1 MPKVAEDTLGLTDND
16 GEIVDGES
24 LINLQREPKSK
35 AAKIRDI
42 FADAIDAWLS
52 GMNPAS
58 LVESADIRDARA
70 LARRYRYPYVDLFPS
85 HGSSPIEKELL
96 NDLPVEL
103 MLRYQFVPL
112 RREGKRLHI
121 AISDPTDLQRLDEL
135 EVTLQSRLVP
145 YVTTPGAI
153 ELVLRKGD
161 TTQRVLREAASDF
174 RISLVKETEHGEEV
188 LNLDRLATDAEMSPI
203 IKLVDTILFNA
214 LESRASDIHIETGDT
229 AVSVKFRIDG
239 ALYEKVDPIDVAYH
253 SRLIS
258 RIKVMSELDIAEC
271 RVPQD
276 GRFRVRYKGRNV
288 DFRISIMPTG
298 YGEDAVIRILDKEQI
313 NEEFRNLRLDVIGF
327 SEDDLIKF
335 RQYITEPYGM
345 VLVTGPTG
353 SGKTTTLYAALN
365 EIRNTEDKIV
375 TIEDPIEYQLQ
386 GVTQIPVN
394 EKKGLTFARGLR
406 SILRHDP
413 DKIMIGEIRDPETAQ
428 IAIQSALTGHLVFTT
443 VHANNVID
451 VIGRFLNMGVEP
463 YNFVSSL
470 NCVLAQRLVRL
481 ICPACKQPHRP
492 SSEELLQSGLRAEE
506 YRNRI
511 YYDSVGCDR
520 CNHTGYRGR
529 TAIHELLGLT
539 DNIRDL
545 IVERRPAS
553 EIRRAAQA
561 EGLSSLRASA
571 LGKLTSG
578 LTSLREINR
587 VTFAEESR
595 QQNIV
600 GTTL

>member
-1 MPKVAEDTLGLTDND
+1 MSRVAEKTHEQGDCDLEIAD
-16 GEIVDGES
+16 GVSPMDLWHG
-24 LINLQREPKSK
+24 SK
-35 AAKIRDI
+35 DDVEVNGI

-52 GMNPAS
+52 SMTEATFEETAE
-58 LVESADIRDARA
+58 VREARDLA
-70 LARRYRYPYVDLFPS
+70 LLYRYPYVDLFPS
-85 HGSSPIEKELL
+85 QGSSPMQKELVSE
-96 NDLPVEL
+96 LPVDL

-112 RREGKRLHI
+112 RRDGKRLHI
-121 AISDPTDLQRLDEL
+121 AIADPTDLQRMDEL
-135 EVTLQSRLVP
+135 ASALQTRLVP
-145 YVTTPGAI
+145 YVTTAGAI

-161 TTQRVLREAASDF
+161 TTQRVLREAASEF
-174 RISLVKETEHGEEV
+174 RISLVKETENGEEV
-188 LNLDRLATDAEMSPI
+188 LDLDRLATDAEMSPI
-203 IKLVDTILFNA
+203 IKLVDTIIFNA

-229 AVSVKFRIDG
+229 AVYVKFRIDG
-239 ALYEKVDPIDVAYH
+239 ALYEKVDPIDLAYH

-327 SEDDLIKF
+327 SEEDLQKF
-335 RQYITEPYGM
+335 RQYISEPYGM

-365 EIRNTEDKIV
+365 EIRNSEDKIV
-375 TIEDPIEYQLQ
+375 TIEDPIEYQLH
-386 GVTQIPVN
+386 GITQIPVN

-481 ICPACKQPHRP
+481 ICSACKQPYRP
-492 SSEELLQSGLRAEE
+492 SNEELIQSGLSSEE

-511 YYDSVGCDR
+511 YYTSIGCEH

-529 TAIHELLGLT
+529 TSIHELLGLT
-539 DNIRDL
+539 DNIRDM

-571 LGKLTSG
+571 LQKLTAG
-578 LTSLREINR
+578 VTSLREINR
-587 VTFAEESR
+587 VTFAEEAK
-595 QQNIV
+595 Q
-600 GTTL
+600 